1 MQLMYRG
8 CLDCQGGHGEGG
20 EALGH
25 PDAVVIGAGA
35 VGLSCACALRET
47 QLEVLVLERERP
59 GAGASW
65 ANAGWVV
72 PSHSVPLA
80 EPGVV
85 RRGLRWLVHPESP
98 VYVPMRPDPAV
109 WGWLWRFWRSATGAH
124 VRRALPLLARLQR
137 RSLQLYE
144 QLACRGLEF
153 GFCKAGSLS
162 VFLDPE
168 ELTRFA
174 AEVDVLRREG
184 IRAEV
189 MDRAAVLEKEPLLRP
204 QVAGGVYFPEDAHLD
219 PSRLVQA
226 LVEHAQRLGVEVRA
240 PAGVLTLRREG
251 QAVAVELRGQKLR
264 PRWVVMAAG
273 VWSAG
278 LLRGAGVHL
287 PILPAKGYSVTL
299 PVEPTPASPVM
310 LTEARVAVTPLRGP
324 GDARLRLAGTLE
336 LGVWA
341 ETLNLRRV
349 EAIRRA
355 ASRYLKVE
363 TEGGQVWA
371 GLRPCTPDGLPAVG
385 RPREVRNLLVATGH
399 GTLGISLAPATGE
412 LVAHLVSGK
421 EPGEDLKLL
430 SPDRFR

>member
-1 MQLMYRG
+1 MKQ
-8 CLDCQGGHGEGG
+8 
-20 EALGH
+20 
-25 PDAVVIGAGA
+25 PDVVVIGAGA
-35 VGLSCACALRET
+35 VGLSCACALREA

-98 VYVPMRPDPAV
+98 VYVPLRPDPAL
-109 WGWLWRFWRSATGAH
+109 WGWLWRFWKSATGAH
-124 VRRALPLLARLQR
+124 VRRALPLLVRLQR

-144 QLACRGLEF
+144 HLTYRGLEF
-153 GFCKAGSLS
+153 GFRRAGSLS
-162 VFLDPE
+162 VFLKAE
-168 ELTRFA
+168 ELAGFT
-174 AEVDVLRREG
+174 AEVELLRREG

-189 MDRAAVLEKEPLLRP
+189 MDRAAVLEKERLLQP
-204 QVAGGVYFPEDAHLD
+204 QVAGGVYFAEDAHLD
-219 PSRLVQA
+219 PSSLVQA
-226 LVEHAQRLGVEVRA
+226 LVEHARRLGVQVRA
-240 PAGVLTLRREG
+240 PASVRALCRE
-251 QAVAVELRGQKLR
+251 AEVVAVELDGQKLR
-264 PRWVVMAAG
+264 PRWIVVAAG

-278 LLRGAGVHL
+278 LLQGAGLGL

-299 PVEPTPASPVM
+299 PVELTPASPVM
-310 LTEARVAVTPLRGP
+310 LTEARVAVTPLGGP
-324 GDARLRLAGTLE
+324 GGARLRLAGTLE

-349 EAIRRA
+349 QAIRRA
-355 ASRYLKVE
+355 ASRYLKVK
-363 TEGGQVWA
+363 TAGGQVWA
-371 GLRPCTPDGLPAVG
+371 GLRPCTPDGLPVVG
-385 RPREVRNLLVATGH
+385 QPREVRNLLVATGH

-412 LVAHLVSGK
+412 LVAQLVLGK
-421 EPGEDLKLL
+421 EQGEDLRLL